1 MELRLGILGGTFDP
15 IHLGHLI
22 IAQEAAAAL
31 ALDRVLFLPAGRQ
44 PLKQDQATTPAAQR
58 VAMIRA
64 AISDNPL
71 FALSQADLDQPGL
84 SYTVDTLDRL
94 RAAWGPEAQF
104 WFIVGAD
111 ALANLRAWRDPAGIL
126 ARTRLAVAPR
136 PGVTVPWPALEA
148 ALPRL
153 RSQTDA
159 LPAPPIAVSSSDL
172 RARVAAGRPI
182 RYLVPDSVVAYIAAQ
197 GLYCER

>member
-1 MELRLGILGGTFDP
+1 MGLRLGILGGTFDP
-15 IHLGHLI
+15 IHLGHLV

-44 PLKQDQATTPAAQR
+44 PLKQAQATTPVIQR

-64 AISDNPL
+64 AIADNPA
-71 FALSQADLDQPGL
+71 FALSRADLDQPGL

-94 RAAWGPEAQF
+94 RTAWGPEAQF
-104 WFIVGAD
+104 WFIIGAD
-111 ALANLRAWRDPAGIL
+111 ALANLLAWRDPAGIL

-136 PGVTVPWPALEA
+136 PAVTVPWSVLDA
-148 ALPRL
+148 ALPTL
-153 RSQTDA
+153 RSQIDA
-159 LPAPPIAVSSSDL
+159 IPAPPIAVSSTDL

-182 RYLVPDSVVAYIAAQ
+182 RYLVPDNVAAYIRQ
-197 GLYCER
+197 HGLYCGR

>member
-1 MELRLGILGGTFDP
+1 MGLRLGILGGTFDP

-31 ALDRVLFLPAGRQ
+31 TLDRVLFLPAGRQ
-44 PLKQDQATTPAAQR
+44 PLKQDQATTPAAHR

-94 RAAWGPEAQF
+94 RAAWGPAAQF

-111 ALANLRAWRDPAGIL
+111 ALANLRAWRNPAGIL

-136 PGVTVPWPALEA
+136 PGVMVPWPALEA

-182 RYLVPDSVVAYIAAQ
+182 RYLVPDGVAAYIAAQ
-197 GLYCER
+197 GLYRER